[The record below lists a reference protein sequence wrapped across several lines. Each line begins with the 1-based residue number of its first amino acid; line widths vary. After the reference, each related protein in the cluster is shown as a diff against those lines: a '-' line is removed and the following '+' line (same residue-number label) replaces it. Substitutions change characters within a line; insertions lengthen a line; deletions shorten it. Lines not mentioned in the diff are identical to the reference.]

1 MCSAARIT
9 SSRAWA
15 ILEERLERARLYA
28 RRRDAGATPEPA
40 PEAPAPE
47 AAAVEEAGAA
57 AAASSEPA
65 PIVVPGRRSG
75 RRVRAEIDSSVWG
88 G

>member
-28 RRRDAGATPEPA
+28 RRRDAEAAPEPA
-40 PEAPAPE
+40 AEAPAPE

-57 AAASSEPA
+57 AAPELA
-65 PIVVPGRRSG
+65 PIIVPGKRSG